1 MRELANYLSHSITHG
16 DVIDGEHLEPSLSDP
31 ADEFFSRK
39 PDREAAVF
47 FFLPGF
53 FQDLL
58 IRAQIWK
65 RGRDI

>member
-1 MRELANYLSHSITHG
+1 MGPTLVNEGVSELSLS
-16 DVIDGEHLEPSLSDP
+16 HLEPSLSDP

-39 PDREAAVF
+39 PDRGATVF

-53 FQDLL
+53 SQGLL